1 MLVFEWIL
9 TSFLFPRQDNCIF
22 EDNEYGWLLWKIWC
36 QRECAML
43 LRFVFYQ
50 FKKNLVAFFQIF
62 VLLIYILYLLFRLF
76 CLDAL
81 LVVWHLYYTVMNFGD
96 YFLGPLKSS
105 AWVMV
110 DYSLIRIYLV
120 TWHHLTWHSFI
131 LFIS

>member
-1 MLVFEWIL
+1 
-9 TSFLFPRQDNCIF
+9 
-22 EDNEYGWLLWKIWC
+22 
-36 QRECAML
+36 ML

-105 AWVMV
+105 A
-110 DYSLIRIYLV
+110 
-120 TWHHLTWHSFI
+120 
-131 LFIS
+131 